1 MQEVGLTPKASLLS
15 RSQVQ
20 VLLWHHRGCFGADE
34 CGGQGQASLLNAKCS
49 EEQAVRLR
57 LKAAVPLGFEAAL
70 LQCREVVVGYVPWR
84 AHRFGASGGQR

>member
-1 MQEVGLTPKASLLS
+1 M
-15 RSQVQ
+15 
-20 VLLWHHRGCFGADE
+20 
-34 CGGQGQASLLNAKCS
+34 
-49 EEQAVRLR
+49 RLR